1 MKQAIFAKLKETA
14 VAVLPIAGI
23 LLLLHFTIAPMPG
36 GILALFLSGTF
47 LLIVGMAL
55 FQLGSDIGMTPMG
68 NQIGNKLVEKRSMVL
83 FVFTAFLLGFLVTV
97 AEPDLQVLSKQMPD
111 LTFFTLFGM
120 DFSVGTVLIYAVALG
135 VGLFLMFAVLRIV
148 CGWNLSRIF
157 FILYILVFIIAAFTQ
172 KEYLAVAF
180 ESGGVTTGPITVPF
194 ILALGVG
201 IASVSGGEKSQDD
214 SFGLVALC
222 SVGPIL
228 TVLVMGMFIKGDAV
242 YESTVIPEAAGI
254 LDIFLLYHR
263 ALPVYAKE
271 VLLALSPILAVYLI
285 FQVFFLKLSKKTVF
299 KTFVGVLYT
308 YIGLVIFLT
317 AANVGFLPAGSFMGG
332 ALARLPVSRLII
344 PIGMVVG
351 FFIVAA
357 EPAVHVLTE
366 QVEEVTGGAI
376 SRKAIMG
383 ALMIGMGVSVGLAM
397 VRVITGLTIW
407 ALLIPGY
414 AIALGLTFFVP
425 KIFTAIAFDSGG
437 VASGP
442 MTATFLLPF
451 AMGACQAVGGNVLMD
466 GFGVV
471 AMVAMTP
478 LVTIQ
483 ILGAVYAVKERKLAA
498 AKLPEPIEEEEEI
511 FMDEIIF
518 EFTDDDEIIEFA

>member
-1 MKQAIFAKLKETA
+1 MKQEIFSKLKETS

-23 LLLLHFTIAPMPG
+23 LLLLHFTIAPMPS
-36 GILALFLSGTF
+36 GILALFLSGTV
-47 LLIVGMAL
+47 LLIIGMTL
-55 FQLGSDIGMTPMG
+55 FQLGSDLGMTPMG
-68 NQIGNKLVEKRSMVL
+68 NQIGSKLVEKRSLSL
-83 FVFTAFLLGFLVTV
+83 FIFTAFLLGFLVTV
-97 AEPDLQVLSKQMPD
+97 AEPDLHVLSNQMPA
-111 LTFFTLFGM
+111 LTFFTLLGF

-135 VGLFLMFAVLRIV
+135 VGLFLMLAVLRIV
-148 CGWNLSRIF
+148 LGWNLSRIF
-157 FILYILVFIIAAFTQ
+157 FFLYLAVFGIAIFTQ

-180 ESGGVTTGPITVPF
+180 DSGGVTTGPITVPF

-228 TVLVMGMFIKGDAV
+228 TVLIMGMFIQGDAV
-242 YESTVIPEAAGI
+242 YEPTVIPETVGF

-263 ALPVYAKE
+263 AVPVYAKE
-271 VLLALSPILAVYLI
+271 VLLALLPILAVYFL
-285 FQVFFLKLSKKTVF
+285 FQILFLKLPKKTVR

-317 AANVGFLPAGSFMGG
+317 AANVGFLPAGSFVGG
-332 ALARLPVSRLII
+332 ALATLKANILIV

-351 FFIVAA
+351 YFIVAA

-366 QVEEVTGGAI
+366 QVEDVTDGAI

-383 ALMIGMGVSVGLAM
+383 ALMIGMSVSVGLAM
-397 VRVITGLTIW
+397 TRVLTGLSIW
-407 ALLIPGY
+407 FLLIPGY
-414 AIALGLTFFVP
+414 AVALGLTFFVP

-451 AMGACQAVGGNVLMD
+451 AMGACQAIGGNVLLD

-483 ILGAVYAVKERKLAA
+483 ILGAVYAVKEKKLHAHGEKA
-498 AKLPEPIEEEEEI
+498 VEVFPEEEFEEI
-511 FMDEIIF
+511 VF
-518 EFTDDDEIIEFA
+518 EFTDDDEIIEFDF